1 MYYIIM
7 PDNYH
12 ASLTTNINSVYT
24 STQRTND
31 LKTIKTIIDTNDL
44 KDKSASYL
52 TLNSALNER
61 NLNMLDVMERDNQN
75 VINQQNTLY
84 ILGTITTSTLLIL
97 AIMFG
102 YDD

>member
-1 MYYIIM
+1 M
-7 PDNYH
+7 PSNYG
-12 ASLTTNINSVYT
+12 T
-24 STQRTND
+24 STGVLDAANPIYTNQ
-31 LKTIKTIIDTNDL
+31 LENQLPTIRKIQSNNLNDN
-44 KDKSASYL
+44 SASYL

-61 NLNMLDVMERDNQN
+61 NLNMLDVMQRDNQN

>member
-1 MYYIIM
+1 M
-7 PDNYH
+7 PNYH
-12 ASLTTNINSVYT
+12 ASTTTYANNIYASNHLN
-24 STQRTND
+24 QE
-31 LKTIKTIIDTNDL
+31 LPTIKNIIDTNDL

>member
-1 MYYIIM
+1 MSR
-7 PDNYH
+7 NYG
-12 ASLTTNINSVYT
+12 T
-24 STQRTND
+24 STGMDSATPSEEIYTNQIGD
-31 LKTIKTIIDTNDL
+31 ELPTIKTIIDSKVLN
-44 KDKSASYL
+44 DKSASYL

>member
-1 MYYIIM
+1 MS
-7 PDNYH
+7 NYH
-12 ASLTTNINSVYT
+12 ASTTHNNGDAVYT
-24 STQRTND
+24 TAQKTND